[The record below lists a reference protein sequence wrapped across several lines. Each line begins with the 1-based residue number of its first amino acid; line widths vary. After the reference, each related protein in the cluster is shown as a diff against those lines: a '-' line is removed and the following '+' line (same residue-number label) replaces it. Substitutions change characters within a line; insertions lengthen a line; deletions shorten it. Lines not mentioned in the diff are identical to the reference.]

1 MSRLLV
7 GAFLSVI
14 LASSAWAVPRAVPAP
29 EIDAGILG
37 MMAAGGIAYLIS
49 RRRRRT

>member
-7 GAFLSVI
+7 GAFLCVT
-14 LASSAWAVPRAVPAP
+14 LASSAWATAVAAPAP
-29 EIDAGILG
+29 EVDAGILG

-49 RRRRRT
+49 RRRST